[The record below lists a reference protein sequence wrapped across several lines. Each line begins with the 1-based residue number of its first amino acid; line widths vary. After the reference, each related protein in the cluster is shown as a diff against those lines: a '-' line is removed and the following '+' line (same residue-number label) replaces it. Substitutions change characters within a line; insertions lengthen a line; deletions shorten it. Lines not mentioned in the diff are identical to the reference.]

1 MVRGIVLP
9 FGRAEVRWQR
19 LDSSCSVRVEW
30 SERAGKRPRHRRRSA
45 RRRGG
50 RSALPRPWP
59 AARSDWAVG
68 KAAAKVVLPRSLAPS
83 LVPLNNS
90 VDEKSGGVPNVAGFG
105 EDSAVIEEAGKCVR
119 ATVIRKA

>member
-9 FGRAEVRWQR
+9 YGRAEVRWQR
-19 LDSSCSVRVEW
+19 LDSSYSVRVEW
-30 SERAGKRPRHRRRSA
+30 SERAGKRHRRRSA
-45 RRRGG
+45 RRRSA

-68 KAAAKVVLPRSLAPS
+68 EAAAKVVLPRSLAPS

-105 EDSAVIEEAGKCVR
+105 EDSAATEEAGKCVR